1 MDPSFKSTRAG
12 HEGLGQI
19 SRGAGVIYKLISNM
33 HLEMMKV
40 FKNCFSCHAELV
52 EASRLY
58 CLRVFL
64 LAILLALGAC
74 AEKLVDVNVTI
85 VDQKTA
91 LENQILGSYEEL
103 GNDVLLLASVRSVDE
118 EGKLKPATEIPKGKL
133 NALRSMQRQE
143 FNRDDI
149 QEFKKSQVAGEGN
162 DGLLK
167 FFETER
173 TKTDAK
179 FKQFASAIIAEE
191 NEDRL
196 VILKRI
202 VATNENFTDKDL
214 PKVQKIA
221 ASLNRDNAKPG
232 EKIQLEDGSWKIL

>member
-1 MDPSFKSTRAG
+1 MVK
-12 HEGLGQI
+12 
-19 SRGAGVIYKLISNM
+19 VI
-33 HLEMMKV
+33 
-40 FKNCFSCHAELV
+40 KNYFSCHAELV
-52 EASRLY
+52 EASRLQ
-58 CLRVFL
+58 CLRL
-64 LAILLALGAC
+64 LLVLILLVLGAC

-118 EGKLKPATEIPKGKL
+118 DGKLKPSTKIPKGKL
-133 NALRSMQRQE
+133 NALRAMQRQE

-149 QEFKKSQVAGEGN
+149 QEFKKELVAGEGN

-179 FKQFASAIIAEE
+179 FKEFATTIIAEE

-202 VATNENFTDKDL
+202 VATNENFSDADL
-214 PKVQKIA
+214 PKVQKIS

-232 EKIQLEDGSWKIL
+232 EKIQLEDGKWTTSRGGN